1 MLKRV
6 TKKRSSKEIN
16 PDLVATIGVS
26 PLSPKGEVTPTD
38 AEKPKSATAVQATEN
53 ELREIQELLQASASG
68 SDLGKVRERRKSKDT
83 IVKEVAVPDTTEKD
97 EINGLLQQASHEGKD
112 AFRQRRKTKSGELGV
127 PAEGTPAYPV
137 EHTPPPPPPP
147 PSAAKAQAQA
157 PSAAKAADAK
167 KSSQLKQKWKDAA
180 AAMMVNTDMDDSI
193 DSETS
198 SVPSAFDIQK
208 LKGTAALTGA
218 AARGARAA
226 ALKRVQTASEAVGGV
241 FLTKEVYEA
250 MRQELKTLRIQNKR
264 LQEDLTQARLAA
276 SPTKTPSPTMSH
288 RLASAISGASPF
300 GVRAPRAGS
309 SLVTVEKPS
318 GLW

>member
-147 PSAAKAQAQA
+147 PSAAKA
-157 PSAAKAADAK
+157 ADAK
-167 KSSQLKQKWKDAA
+167 KTSQLNQNWKDAS
-180 AAMMVNTDMDDSI
+180 AAMIVKTDMDYSI

-309 SLVTVEKPS
+309 SLVTVETPS